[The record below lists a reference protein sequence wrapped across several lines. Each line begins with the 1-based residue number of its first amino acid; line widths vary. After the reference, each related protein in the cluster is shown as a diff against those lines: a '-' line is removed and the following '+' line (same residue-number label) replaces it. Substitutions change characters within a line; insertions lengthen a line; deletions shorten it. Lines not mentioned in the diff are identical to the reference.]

1 MIKTTCPNCGALVT
15 IDEAGYAEIVRQ
27 VRSNEFNKEVQE
39 RIEAEKKSWEDKHSR
54 DKERAVEKEVSR
66 VKSDFEEKLK
76 EVNQKLTE
84 KEKEIIRKDGQFAT
98 LKEQH
103 ERDIEKISGEKD
115 KKITELQ
122 STIDKSESEHQL
134 TLKNEISKLEKTIQD
149 NEIAYKVNLTKK
161 DAEIDQLKN
170 NKPQSTKEIGEDL
183 EQYCFNE
190 FNQHLAPILPNA
202 SFKKDNEIT
211 KGSKGDFI
219 YREYDENDEN
229 GKPFI
234 SIMFEMK
241 SESKDSKTHQKNDKF
256 FDKLDKDRKKK
267 ECDYAILV
275 STLEENTKNSV
286 YDQGIYEVPYS
297 TYRFE
302 KMYVIR
308 PWFFI
313 QMIRLLRNMALDSLK
328 IKQDLKLAQDQN
340 NDMTHFRENLAEI
353 SKGIHE
359 NYRSAGEYFRNAIK
373 KIDKSIAFLEDT
385 KKALKSFEDELLQA
399 KNKADGLTV
408 ENLTKEIPTMIEMF
422 KALPDRSET

>member
-27 VRSNEFNKEVQE
+27 VRSDEFNKEIQE
-39 RIEAEKKSWEDKHSR
+39 RIEAEKKNWEDKQSR
-54 DKERAVEKEVSR
+54 EKERAVENAISK
-66 VKSDFEEKLK
+66 VKSDLEEKLK
-76 EVNQKLTE
+76 EANQKLTE

-103 ERDIEKISGEKD
+103 ERDLEKVAAEKD
-115 KKITELQ
+115 KQIADLQ
-122 STIDKSESEHQL
+122 STISINEANHKRELKEEVSKIETKLNENETAHRV
-134 TLKNEISKLEKTIQD
+134 TLAQ
-149 NEIAYKVNLTKK
+149 K
-161 DAEIDQLKN
+161 DAEIDQLRLN

-190 FNQHLAPILPNA
+190 FNQHLAPIVPNA

-219 YREYDENDEN
+219 YREYDEN

-275 STLEENTKNSV
+275 STLEEGTKNSV

-297 TYRFE
+297 TYGFE

-328 IKQDLKLAQDQN
+328 IKRELKLAQDQN

-359 NYRSAGEYFRNAIK
+359 NYRSAGEYFRNAIQ
-373 KIDKSIAFLEDT
+373 KINKSIAFLEDT

>member
-15 IDEAGYAEIVRQ
+15 IDEEGYAEIVRQ
-27 VRSNEFNKEVQE
+27 VRGDEFNKELQE
-39 RIEAEKKSWEDKHSR
+39 RIEAEKKNWEDKHSR
-54 DKERAVEKEVSR
+54 EKERAVENAVSE
-66 VKSDFEEKLK
+66 VKSDLENKLK
-76 EVNQKLTE
+76 EANQKITE
-84 KEKEIIRKDGQFAT
+84 KEKEIIQKNGQFAT

-103 ERDIEKISGEKD
+103 ERNLEKVAAEKD
-115 KKITELQ
+115 KQIAALQ
-122 STIDKSESEHQL
+122 STISINEANHKRELKEEVSKIETKLNENETAHRV
-134 TLKNEISKLEKTIQD
+134 TL
-149 NEIAYKVNLTKK
+149 AKK
-161 DAEIDQLKN
+161 DAEIDQLRL

-183 EQYCFNE
+183 EQYCLNE
-190 FNQHLAPILPNA
+190 FNLHLAPIVPNA
-202 SFKKDNEIT
+202 SFKKDNET
-211 KGSKGDFI
+211 NRGSKGDFI
-219 YREYDENDEN
+219 YREYDENGIE
-229 GKPFI
+229 FI

-241 SESKDSKTHQKNDKF
+241 NESKESKTNQKNDKF

-267 ECDYAILV
+267 GCEYAILV
-275 STLEENTKNSV
+275 STLEEGTKNSV

-297 TYRFE
+297 TYGFE

-308 PWFFI
+308 PWLFI

-328 IKQDLKLAQDQN
+328 VKRELKLAQDQN

-408 ENLTKEIPTMIEMF
+408 ENLTREIPTMIEMF